1 MSKTTQAV
9 KLSRDRIFAIVLAAV
24 SLIALFLPHVV
35 VKNNGGS
42 YTADPALL
50 FSGFSGDMKGAG
62 LVSVICISLMMLSMV
77 TSIALNVIGFLKE
90 EDGETL
96 PFVRIASLVV
106 SAGAG
111 FYALAASTL
120 SGYVAGVKTQF
131 DVAAFL
137 VALVGL
143 VIYAW
148 FLVEEFKRDIFKPAA
163 QYGLTLLSTILLA
176 AAITLQDAPETAN
189 IIHVALL
196 VLAFAGLVF
205 SQFCLMKKFES
216 PLVDRIRFIAQ
227 LAIALIFAIVCLF
240 TLGIQ
245 SFIFAFIGAIV
256 VAVPVAELFLN
267 VSEEEPAAKE
277 YAYSEYTANEEEE
290 YGDNEEEPEM
300 FPSIPRSQ
308 MVGEPEMFPS
318 IPRPQTAEE
327 EQPIEETAEYDSKKH
342 VVQAYA
348 EAYAY
353 EGGPVAGVELA
364 EEVNPAF
371 AGTATAGYDFYN
383 CQSFDPFIASLNQ
396 EERNQ
401 FTELFILRYKGVMPE
416 IPDYV
421 VGGDNS
427 EFFRMIF
434 IYLGQYR
441 ERIPNGL
448 LNKIYIYYT
457 KIS

>member
-1 MSKTTQAV
+1 MDKKTLAV
-9 KLSRDRIFAIVLAAV
+9 KLSPDRIFALVLSAV
-24 SLIALFLPHVV
+24 SVIALFLPYKVIT
-35 VKNNGGS
+35 G
-42 YTADPALL
+42 TADGDFTTSAKLL
-50 FSGFSGDMKGAG
+50 FLSFGGNLSEVGLLSLLAVIAMLATAVASAVIGILAFANNEYAPTLIRVSSLVLSTGAG
-62 LVSVICISLMMLSMV
+62 LYSLSVFALSMYQSNLDTAFDV
-77 TSIALNVIGFLKE
+77 VSLIISIIGLAIFAVLSIRKYGKNISKPAGQYIAILFSTVFLVLSIA
-90 EDGETL
+90 
-96 PFVRIASLVV
+96 AS
-106 SAGAG
+106 G
-111 FYALAASTL
+111 
-120 SGYVAGVKTQF
+120 
-131 DVAAFL
+131 
-137 VALVGL
+137 
-143 VIYAW
+143 
-148 FLVEEFKRDIFKPAA
+148 R
-163 QYGLTLLSTILLA
+163 
-176 AAITLQDAPETAN
+176 TAN
-189 IIHVALL
+189 IIVIGLVVLAWCSLVFAQVCVMHNFDSALL
-196 VLAFAGLVF
+196 H
-205 SQFCLMKKFES
+205 
-216 PLVDRIRFIAQ
+216 RIRLIAH
-227 LAIALIFAIVCLF
+227 LAIAFLLCLVCLF
-240 TLGIQ
+240 SLGVDAFLFSFLGTL
-245 SFIFAFIGAIV
+245 AA
-256 VAVPVAELFLN
+256 ALPVAENFLN
-267 VSEEEPAAKE
+267 ANENGESENKE

-318 IPRPQTAEE
+318 IPRPQTAEQ
-327 EQPIEETAEYDSKKH
+327 EQPIEETADNACKKYN
-342 VVQAYA
+342 VQAYA

-371 AGTATAGYDFYN
+371 TGAQTAGYDFYN

-448 LNKIYIYYT
+448 LNKIYIYST

>member
-9 KLSRDRIFAIVLAAV
+9 KLSRDRILAIVLAAV
-24 SLIALFLPHVV
+24 SLIALFLPHIV

-42 YTADPALL
+42 YTAETGLL
-50 FSGFSGDMKGAG
+50 FSGFGGTMEKAG
-62 LVSVICISLMMLSMV
+62 LVSIICISLMMLSMLA
-77 TSIALNVIGFLKE
+77 SIALNVIGFLRE

-111 FYALAASTL
+111 FYALAVSTL

-131 DVAAFL
+131 DLAAFL
-137 VALVGL
+137 VALVG
-143 VIYAW
+143 VAIYAW
-148 FLVEEFKRDIFKPAA
+148 LLIEEFKRDIFKPAA

-176 AAITLQDAPETAN
+176 AAITLQDTPETAN

-267 VSEEEPAAKE
+267 VNEEEPAAKE

-318 IPRPQTAEE
+318 IPRPTAEQD
-327 EQPIEETAEYDSKKH
+327 QPIEETAETPCKKH

-364 EEVNPAF
+364 EEINPAF
-371 AGTATAGYDFYN
+371 TGAQTAGYDFYN

-448 LNKIYIYYT
+448 LNKIYIYST